1 MESQDGLSCDARA
14 APPKSL
20 RRRFQSGMNRLN
32 ETASLDVANRQSA
45 GCNTNDAYRMF
56 VVPEDVTSD
65 YIVDGSSPTK
75 EPHRRESQVND
86 GRAGF
91 FRRIACAPRR
101 PDGDPSGSRTRV
113 PDVRGRCP

>member
-1 MESQDGLSCDARA
+1 
-14 APPKSL
+14 
-20 RRRFQSGMNRLN
+20 MNRLN
-32 ETASLDVANRQSA
+32 ETASLDVANRQRA

-86 GRAGF
+86 GRA
-91 FRRIACAPRR
+91 ASSAVSLAR
-101 PDGDPSGSRTRV
+101 PEGLMVIPAGVEPAFPT
-113 PDVRGRCP
+113 